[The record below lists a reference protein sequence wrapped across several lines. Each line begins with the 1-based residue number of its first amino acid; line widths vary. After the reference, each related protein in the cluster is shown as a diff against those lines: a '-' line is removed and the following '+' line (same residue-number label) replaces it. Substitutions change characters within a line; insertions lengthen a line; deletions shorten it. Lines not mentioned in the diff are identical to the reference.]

1 MIEKK
6 IKNPYS
12 RNRLSL
18 KEKFD
23 KKFTDFIV
31 PYIKKI
37 PLDENWRAKSKFIP
51 KVLESAR
58 INVKGWEREK
68 ISTSEIPR
76 DIDLDLLSVYVAEY
90 VPIENVDKLN
100 KGLKKLVKSYP
111 SRFFQ
116 YRQAEQVDKFCNE
129 VKKSIHGGR
138 WSDFGY
144 IDMTKNENVSDFVK
158 NIHIQGTHLS
168 SSSII
173 LQFVI
178 TPSDKFTNEYKKLI
192 ESDIKEGNSFDF
204 RLKNF
209 LKFWGGKGLSSGI
222 VKNQML
228 EDLII
233 ELKWRTMKEISKFF
247 PLYFTKN
254 KLIPPSIEVYK
265 LNQTSCVFKNVENE
279 KRSSFWN
286 SIGMGSSFSNISKD
300 GYWQLFTEG
309 REPHL
314 IDSSL
319 KVTCNSTIKREPMY
333 HSLDFQ
339 IVHMLKEF
347 ADLLLP
353 IMVMREYAV
362 DISEKIAIQ
371 QNKTFSSIKRE
382 KPKYQKLINI
392 RYELERNLQ
401 ILKRFKNEIGDD
413 YFNRIKSQIKKFAEF
428 EPSNPR
434 YNRMSVPEM
443 IVDNTK
449 YIVDKTFD
457 HSQYFAKII
466 DDTVQLLEIKTNNSL
481 RRRSFGLSIITVVL
495 SIAATI
501 FAGFS
506 LFYQLS
512 DENQNKIISLFS
524 PIIDLWQ
531 YFF

>member
-1 MIEKK
+1 MIE

-18 KEKFD
+18 KEKFN

-31 PYIKKI
+31 PHIKRI
-37 PLDENWRAKSKFIP
+37 PLDENWRTKSKYVP

-58 INVKGWEREK
+58 ISVEGWERDK
-68 ISTSEIPR
+68 ISTSEIPK

-90 VPIENVDKLN
+90 IPIENVDKLN
-100 KGLKKLVKSYP
+100 KGLKKLVKNYP
-111 SRFFQ
+111 FRFQ
-116 YRQAEQVDKFCNE
+116 YGQAEQVDEFCNE

-138 WSDFGY
+138 WSNFGF
-144 IDMTKNENVSDFVK
+144 IDMTKEEKVSNYVK
-158 NIHIQGTHLS
+158 DIHIHGTHLS

-192 ESDIKEGNSFDF
+192 VSDIKEGHSFDLRF
-204 RLKNF
+204 KNF
-209 LKFWGGKGLSSGI
+209 LNFWGGKSLSYDI

-265 LNQTSCVFKNVENE
+265 LNETSCVFKNVENE

-286 SIGMGSSFSNISKD
+286 SIGMDTLFSDISKD

-309 REPHL
+309 REPSL

-319 KVTCNSTIKREPMY
+319 KVTCNSAIKRELGF
-333 HSLDFQ
+333 HSLNVQ
-339 IVHMLKEF
+339 IVYMLEEF
-347 ADLLLP
+347 AELLLP
-353 IMVMREYAV
+353 IMVMREYAI
-362 DISEKIAIQ
+362 DTSKKIAIQ
-371 QNKTFSSIKRE
+371 QNNTFSSIKRE
-382 KPKYQKLINI
+382 KPNYQKLINI

-401 ILKRFKNEIGDD
+401 ILKRFKNEIGDN
-413 YFNRIKSQIKKFAEF
+413 YFNRVKSQIKKLAEF

-434 YNRMSVPEM
+434 YNGISATEM
-443 IVDNTK
+443 VVDNTK
-449 YIVDKTFD
+449 YIVNKTFD
-457 HSQYFAKII
+457 HSKHFAKMI

-481 RRRSFGLSIITVVL
+481 RKRSFWLSIITVVL
-495 SIAATI
+495 SLAATI

-512 DENQNKIISLFS
+512 GENQNKIIRIFS

-531 YFF
+531 YFL

>member
-1 MIEKK
+1 M
-6 IKNPYS
+6 IKNPHS
-12 RNRLSL
+12 RNRLDL
-18 KEKFD
+18 KEKFN
-23 KKFTDFIV
+23 KRFTEFTV

-37 PLDENWRAKSKFIP
+37 PLDENWKVKSKYIP

-58 INVKGWEREK
+58 ISVKGWEREK
-68 ISTSEIPR
+68 ISTSEIPQ

-90 VPIENVDKLN
+90 IPIENVDKLN
-100 KGLKKLVKSYP
+100 KGLKKLVKNYP
-111 SRFFQ
+111 FRFQ
-116 YRQAEQVDKFCNE
+116 HGQAERVDEFCNE

-138 WSDFGY
+138 WSNFGF
-144 IDMTKNENVSDFVK
+144 IDLTKKGNVSDFVK
-158 NIHIQGTHLS
+158 DIHIQGTHLS

-178 TPSDKFTNEYKKLI
+178 TPSDKFTNKYKKLI
-192 ESDIKEGNSFDF
+192 ESDIKEGDSFNLRF
-204 RLKNF
+204 KNF
-209 LKFWGGKGLSSGI
+209 FKFWGGKRLSYDI

-265 LNQTSCVFKNVENE
+265 LNQTSCVLKNVKNE

-286 SIGMGSSFSNISKD
+286 SIGMDSPFSDISKD

-314 IDSSL
+314 IDTSL
-319 KVTCNSTIKREPMY
+319 KVTCNSAIKRELGY
-333 HSLDFQ
+333 HSLNLQ
-339 IVHMLKEF
+339 IVYMLEEF

-362 DISEKIAIQ
+362 DTSKKIAIQ

-382 KPKYQKLINI
+382 KPRYQKLINI

-401 ILKRFKNEIGDD
+401 ILKRFKNEIGDN
-413 YFNRIKSQIKKFAEF
+413 YFSRVKSQIKKLAEF

-434 YNRMSVPEM
+434 HNGMSANEM
-443 IVDNTK
+443 VVDNTK

-457 HSQYFAKII
+457 HSQHFAKMI

-481 RRRSFGLSIITVVL
+481 RRRSFWLSIITVVL
-495 SIAATI
+495 SLAATI

-512 DENQNKIISLFS
+512 DDNQNKIISLFD

-531 YFF
+531 SFF